1 MLDISNEL
9 FFISYNRSFYLSR
22 EKGEFMELGK
32 IIAFNLKELRNERNL
47 TLGQLSKISGISKAM
62 LSDIEKGGSNPTINT
77 IWKIAN
83 GLNVPYTKLMEG
95 VEKESTFVSREDSV
109 MQTGETEHYRV
120 YCYFKSTPVRNFE
133 LFYVELDAQS
143 SNASIGHSEKAQEY
157 IYIIQGELDLH
168 TEAGDYT
175 LVEGDSLAFDSS
187 IGHTYINRKNT
198 MLSFIE
204 INYYPN

>member
-1 MLDISNEL
+1 
-9 FFISYNRSFYLSR
+9 
-22 EKGEFMELGK
+22 MELGK
-32 IIAFNLKELRNERNL
+32 IIAINLKELRNERNL

-62 LSDIEKGGSNPTINT
+62 LSDMEKGNSNPTINT

-83 GLNVPYTKLMEG
+83 GLNVPYTKLMDG
-95 VEKESTFVSREDSV
+95 IEKESTFVSRKESV

-120 YCYFKSTPVRNFE
+120 YCYFKSTPVRNFK

-157 IYIIQGELDLH
+157 IYIIQGELNLH

-187 IGHTYINRKNT
+187 IGHTYINPKDT

-204 INYYPN
+204 INFYPN